1 MTILASLLANWRWG
15 LMGLIAAVAGIFAW
29 QANGWRLEA
38 AQAKI
43 VRAELRHELERRVQ
57 ADVDRHVVQRKLTQA
72 ESRIGTGV
80 KIITKTVREN
90 VQSNVDC
97 DTDDP
102 VAGMLNRA
110 RSGELP
116 TAASVTPDR

>member
-1 MTILASLLANWRWG
+1 
-15 LMGLIAAVAGIFAW
+15 MGLIAVVVGIFAW

-43 VRAELRHELERRVQ
+43 AKAELRHELERRVQ
-57 ADVDRHVVQRKLTQA
+57 ADAARLALQRKLTQA

-90 VQSNVDC
+90 VQSNLDC
-97 DTDDP
+97 DIDDP

-110 RSGELP
+110 RAGELP
-116 TAASVTPDR
+116 SAASIIPHP